1 MRIQMEST
9 AMIVDIGG
17 VRTRVWNAVTED
29 GVQCFAF
36 VASLAFR
43 AEETPSEV
51 ETELI
56 ELEEP
61 LLDDARLRARV

>member
-9 AMIVDIGG
+9 AMIVDVGG

-43 AEETPSEV
+43 ADETPSNV
-51 ETELI
+51 EEELM
-56 ELEEP
+56 ELDAP
-61 LLDDARLRARV
+61 LLDEARLRGKV